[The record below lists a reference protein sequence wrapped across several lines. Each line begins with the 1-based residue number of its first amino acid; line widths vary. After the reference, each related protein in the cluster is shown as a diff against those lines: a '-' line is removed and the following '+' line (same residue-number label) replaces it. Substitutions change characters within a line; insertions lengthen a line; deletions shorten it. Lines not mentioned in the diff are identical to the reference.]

1 MRKKILPIMLAFA
14 FLFSALVIVADGSD
28 ADASDK
34 LVINGVAI
42 PAGTSYEDPAG
53 RRESNT

>member
-1 MRKKILPIMLAFA
+1 MRKRILPIMLAFA
-14 FLFSALVIVADGSD
+14 FLFSALVIVADDSD

-42 PAGTSYEDPAG
+42 PEGTSYEDH
-53 RRESNT
+53 S